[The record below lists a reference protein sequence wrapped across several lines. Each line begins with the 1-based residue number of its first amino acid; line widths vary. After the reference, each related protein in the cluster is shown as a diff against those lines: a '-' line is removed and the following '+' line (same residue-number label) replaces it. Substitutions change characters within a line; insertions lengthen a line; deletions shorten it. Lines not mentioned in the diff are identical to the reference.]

1 MNPGGWLPVR
11 IRFLLAIL
19 MVFTL
24 SACARTWDENPP
36 SAAPGGVTALQDGS
50 IVDGPDAVSST
61 SRAAVIDGHGIL
73 PPYGTRGLA
82 AAYEYGT
89 GYRIGAGD
97 RLTIKVVGQPDLSS
111 DYIVDGA
118 GTISFP
124 LINSVTVAGL
134 SAPEVGHIITKRL
147 RNGFLRNPD
156 VTVQVTQP
164 RPFYILGEVN
174 QAGAFPYQPGMTV
187 QNAVAIA
194 GGYSARANQGKALIT
209 RKLADGT
216 RSFEAPVT
224 TQLYPGDIV
233 YVRER
238 WF

>member
-1 MNPGGWLPVR
+1 MKPGGRPPVR

-19 MVFTL
+19 IALGL
-24 SACARTWDENPP
+24 SACARSWDDNPP
-36 SAAPGGVTALQDGS
+36 TAAPGGVTALEDGS
-50 IVDGPDAVSST
+50 IAQGPDAVSSI
-61 SRAAVIDGHGIL
+61 SRAPVVNRHGTV

-111 DYIVDGA
+111 DYLVDGA

-134 SAPEVGHIITKRL
+134 SAPQVGRIITKRL
-147 RNGFLRNPD
+147 RNGYLRNPD
-156 VTVQVTQP
+156 VTVQVSQP

-194 GGYSARANQGKALIT
+194 GGYGTRANQGKVLIT

>member
-1 MNPGGWLPVR
+1 MALG
-11 IRFLLAIL
+11 
-19 MVFTL
+19 L
-24 SACARTWDENPP
+24 SACAGTWDANPP
-36 SAAPGGVTALQDGS
+36 SAAPGGVTALEDGS
-50 IVDGPDAVSST
+50 IVNGVDAVSSI
-61 SRAAVIDGHGIL
+61 SRAPVVNGHGAL

-82 AAYEYGT
+82 AAYEYGK

-97 RLTIKVVGQPDLSS
+97 RLTIRVAGQPDLSN
-111 DYIVDGA
+111 DYLVDGA
-118 GTISFP
+118 GAISFP

-134 SAPEVGHIITKRL
+134 SAPEVGGVITKRL

-156 VTVQVTQP
+156 VTVQVTES

-174 QAGAFPYQPGMTV
+174 QAGAFPYRSGMTV

-233 YVRER
+233 YIRER

>member
-1 MNPGGWLPVR
+1 MR
-11 IRFLLAIL
+11 IRILLVIVMA
-19 MVFTL
+19 FGL
-24 SACARTWDENPP
+24 SACARTWDQNPP
-36 SAAPGGVTALQDGS
+36 AAAPGGVTALEDGS
-50 IVDGPDAVSST
+50 IADGPDAVSSIG
-61 SRAAVIDGHGIL
+61 RAPVVDGHGVL

-82 AAYEYGT
+82 AAYEYRT

-134 SAPEVGHIITKRL
+134 SAPEVARIITKRL

-156 VTVQVTQP
+156 VTVQITEL

-174 QAGAFPYQPGMTV
+174 QAGGFPYRSGMTV

-194 GGYSARANQGKALIT
+194 GGYSTRANQGKVLIT